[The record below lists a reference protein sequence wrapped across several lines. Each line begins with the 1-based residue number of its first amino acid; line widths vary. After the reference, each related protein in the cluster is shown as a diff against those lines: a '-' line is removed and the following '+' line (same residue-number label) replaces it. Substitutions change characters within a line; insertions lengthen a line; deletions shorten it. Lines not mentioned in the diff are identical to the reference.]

1 MELLRTRADLAR
13 LAPLRERGVLALV
26 PTMGAL
32 HAGHLGL
39 VRAAAAHGAV
49 VVSIFVN
56 PTQFGPGEDLAAYP
70 RDLDADLALLAPLGV
85 AAVFAPA
92 VGDMYGHPGGV
103 TVRPGPRAE
112 PLCGAARPG
121 HFAGVLTVVAKLF
134 HLLRPGVALFG
145 RKDAQ
150 QCLVIDEMVRDLDF
164 PVRLVDVPTVRE
176 PDGVAMSS
184 RNRYLSGP
192 DRARAACLW
201 RGLQAARARLAAG
214 ERDRAAL
221 EAALRE
227 PLAAADAVEYAELR
241 SLPDLERR
249 DAAEGRV
256 LLAVAAR
263 VGTTR
268 LIDNL
273 ALRVEPAGVA
283 ECALL
288 ADGRAG
294 PPARGG

>member
-1 MELLRTRADLAR
+1 MELLRTRSDLAR
-13 LAPLRERGVLALV
+13 LAPLRERGGLAFV

-32 HAGHLGL
+32 HAGHLSL
-39 VRAAAAHGAV
+39 VRAAAANGAV

-56 PTQFGPGEDLAAYP
+56 PAQFGPGEDLAAYP
-70 RDLDADLALLAPLGV
+70 RDLAADLALLAPLDV
-85 AAVFAPA
+85 AAVFAPD
-92 VGDMYGHPGGV
+92 VGEMYGRPDGV
-103 TVRPGPRAE
+103 AVRPGPRAE

-134 HLLRPGVALFG
+134 HLLRPEVALFG

-164 PVRLVDVPTVRE
+164 PVRLVDGPTVRE
-176 PDGVAMSS
+176 ADGVAMSS

-192 DRARAACLW
+192 DRDRATCLW

-214 ERDRAAL
+214 ERDRTAL
-221 EAALRE
+221 EAALRG
-227 PLAAADAVEYAELR
+227 PLAEADAVEYAELR
-241 SLPDLERR
+241 ALPDLERR
-249 DAAEGRV
+249 DRAGGRV

-263 VGTTR
+263 VGPTR

-273 ALRVEPAGVA
+273 VLRVDPSGVA

-288 ADGRAG
+288 ADGPG
-294 PPARGG
+294 

>member
-13 LAPLRERGVLALV
+13 LAPLRERGALALV

-32 HAGHLGL
+32 HAGHLSL

-85 AAVFAPA
+85 AAVFAPD
-92 VGDMYGHPGGV
+92 VGEMYGRSAGV
-103 TVRPGPRAE
+103 AVRPGPRAAA
-112 PLCGAARPG
+112 LCGAARPG
-121 HFAGVLTVVAKLF
+121 HFAGVLTVVAKLL
-134 HLLRPGVALFG
+134 HLLRPEVVLFG

-164 PVRLVDVPTVRE
+164 PVRLVDGPTVRE
-176 PDGVAMSS
+176 ADGVAMSS
-184 RNRYLSGP
+184 RNRYLCGS
-192 DRARAACLW
+192 DRGRAACLW

-214 ERDRAAL
+214 ERDRATL
-221 EAALRE
+221 EAVLRG
-227 PLAAADAVEYAELR
+227 PLVAADAVEYAELR
-241 SLPDLERR
+241 TLPDLERP
-249 DAAEGRV
+249 DVAGGRV
-256 LLAVAAR
+256 LLAIAAR
-263 VGTTR
+263 VGPTR

-273 ALRVEPAGVA
+273 ALRVEPSGVA

-288 ADGRAG
+288 ADSPG
-294 PPARGG
+294 